1 MVLRDDGEA
10 TRQRIDALERD
21 LSDARA
27 DTARAQA
34 ETERA
39 QADTERARLELS
51 QRPTK
56 NVAIERRARAKKE
69 AARDNEPA
77 SAAAELLWRPGA
89 RLRFRF
95 AMRVLGALTY
105 SATAAFFALRGGLD
119 AIESTWRESGA
130 ALGVMLIGAFVFG
143 KIFRAPESYGGA
155 LVTLLIAPMVLG
167 ALMFLWSTS
176 GWPEILPADPVR
188 MAIQLLGTA
197 LVVGVGTFA
206 SAAWVVDAASSPI
219 QAD

>member
-34 ETERA
+34 DTERA
-39 QADTERARLELS
+39 QAETERARLELS
-51 QRPTK
+51 QRTAK
-56 NVAIERRARAKKE
+56 NVAIERAKKE

-176 GWPEILPADPVR
+176 GWPELLPAGPVR
-188 MAIQLLGTA
+188 MAIQLLGTV

>member
-27 DTARAQA
+27 

-39 QADTERARLELS
+39 QAETERARLELS
-51 QRPTK
+51 QRLTE
-56 NVAIERRARAKKE
+56 NVAIERGARAKRE

-77 SAAAELLWRPGA
+77 RAEAELLWRPGA

-105 SATAAFFALRGGLD
+105 SATAAFFALRGGID
-119 AIESTWRESGA
+119 EFESIWRESSA
-130 ALGVMLIGAFVFG
+130 ALGVMLIGAFVLG

-155 LVTLLIAPMVLG
+155 MVTLLIVPVVLG
-167 ALMFLWSTS
+167 ALMVLWSMS
-176 GWPEILPADPVR
+176 GWPEILPAGPVR

-197 LVVGVGTFA
+197 LVVGVGTLA
-206 SAAWVVDAASSPI
+206 SAAWIVDAASSPI

>member
-39 QADTERARLELS
+39 RLELS
-51 QRPTK
+51 QRTAK
-56 NVAIERRARAKKE
+56 NVAGARAKKE

-105 SATAAFFALRGGLD
+105 SSTAAFFALRGGID
-119 AIESTWRESGA
+119 AFESIWRESSA
-130 ALGVMLIGAFVFG
+130 ALGAMLIGAFVFG

-176 GWPEILPADPVR
+176 GWPELLPAGPVR

>member
-27 DTARAQA
+27 DTA
-34 ETERA
+34 RA

-176 GWPEILPADPVR
+176 GWPEILPAGPVR

-197 LVVGVGTFA
+197 LAVGVGTFA
-206 SAAWVVDAASSPI
+206 SAAWVADAASSPI